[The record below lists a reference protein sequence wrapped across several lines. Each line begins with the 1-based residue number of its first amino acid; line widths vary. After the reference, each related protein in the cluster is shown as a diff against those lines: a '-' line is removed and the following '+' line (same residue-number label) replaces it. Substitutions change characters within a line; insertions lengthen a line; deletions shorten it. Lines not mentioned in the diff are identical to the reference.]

1 MIIGI
6 ILAAGEGKRIGK
18 DKVTLPLGSKKIIEW
33 VLDAATKSKLEK
45 IILVVKPEDRE
56 TAKAGKKYNTIVVTN
71 PDYKKGMSTSIK
83 KALSE
88 LDTKNDYDGFCV
100 LLGDQP
106 FVNCYIINSLIE
118 AFQKDKR
125 EIVVP
130 YFHDK
135 PGNPVLFDI
144 AWKESFMNITG
155 DVGGRILIKGHPDRV
170 KKITLN
176 NEGILFDIDR
186 EEDYTRARAYF
197 EKEKKSETD

>member
-6 ILAAGEGKRIGK
+6 VLAAGEGKRIGK

-106 FVNCYIINSLIE
+106 FV
-118 AFQKDKR
+118 KDRKS
-125 EIVVP
+125 VV
-130 YFHDK
+130 
-135 PGNPVLFDI
+135 
-144 AWKESFMNITG
+144 
-155 DVGGRILIKGHPDRV
+155 
-170 KKITLN
+170 
-176 NEGILFDIDR
+176 
-186 EEDYTRARAYF
+186 
-197 EKEKKSETD
+197 

>member
-6 ILAAGEGKRIGK
+6 VLAAGEGKRIGK
-18 DKVTLPLGSKKIIEW
+18 DKITLPLGSKRVIEW

-56 TAKAGKKYNTIVVTN
+56 TAEAVEKYNTIVVSN

-88 LDTKNDYDGFCV
+88 LNIQNLYDGFCV

-106 FVNCYIINSLIE
+106 FISSDIINSLIE
-118 AFQKDKR
+118 AFQKGKK

-130 YFHDK
+130 YFQNK

-144 AWKESFMNITG
+144 AWKEEFMNITG
-155 DVGGRILIKGHPDRV
+155 DVGGRVLIKAHPDRV

-186 EEDYTRARAYF
+186 EEDYKKAKACF
-197 EKEKKSETD
+197 AKEK

>member
-1 MIIGI
+1 MIVGI
-6 ILAAGEGKRIGK
+6 VLAAGEGKRIGK
-18 DKVTLPLGSKKIIEW
+18 DKITLPLGSKRVIEW

-56 TAKAGKKYNTIVVTN
+56 TAEAGEKYNTIVVSN

-88 LDTKNDYDGFCV
+88 LNIQNHYDGFCV

-106 FVNCYIINSLIE
+106 FISSDIINSLIE
-118 AFQKDKR
+118 AFQKGKK

-130 YFHDK
+130 YFQNK

-144 AWKESFMNITG
+144 AWKEEFMNITG
-155 DVGGRILIKGHPDRV
+155 DVGGRILIKAHPDRV

-186 EEDYTRARAYF
+186 EEDYKKAKACF
-197 EKEKKSETD
+197 AKEK

>member
-6 ILAAGEGKRIGK
+6 VLAAGEGKRIGK
-18 DKVTLPLGSKKIIEW
+18 DKVTLPLGSKKVIEW

-56 TAKAGKKYNTIVVTN
+56 TAEAGEKYNTIVVSN

-88 LDTKNDYDGFCV
+88 LNIQNRYDGFCV

-106 FVNCYIINSLIE
+106 FISSDIINSLIE
-118 AFQKDKR
+118 AFQKGKK

-130 YFHDK
+130 YFQNK

-144 AWKESFMNITG
+144 AWKEEFMNITG
-155 DVGGRILIKGHPDRV
+155 DVGGRILIKAHPDLV

-186 EEDYTRARAYF
+186 EEDYKKAKARFA
-197 EKEKKSETD
+197 KEK